1 MPVAVFNVQVC
12 VYVHPATYVYLLG
25 DCKEHTSVSFVLL
38 WPGHVSIFPNIDI
51 LANFPGFFDDRGRRR
66 VK

>member
-1 MPVAVFNVQVC
+1 MPVAVFNVQVR

-38 WPGHVSIFPNIDI
+38 WPGHVSILPNIDI
-51 LANFPGFFDDRGRRR
+51 QTFQVSSVIEEEEG
-66 VK
+66 